1 MQENKEIREVQLEQE
16 KVRLKTLVTCKPS
29 EFLIQ
34 TNKIRKSA
42 EQWMKATDFMNIRK
56 ETPDL
61 KAVALDA
68 TDEERQQINAENAK
82 LMKEQSR
89 KNFSKML
96 DAIMEEHPEETL
108 ELLALCCFVDPKD
121 VDDYPVSAYLS
132 AFAEIMN
139 DEDTLSF
146 FSSLVQ
152 LAQQI
157 I

>member
-1 MQENKEIREVQLEQE
+1 MQENKEIREVQTEQG
-16 KVRLKTLVTCKPS
+16 KIKLKTLATCKPS
-29 EFLIQ
+29 EFLVQ
-34 TNKIRKSA
+34 TNKVRKSA
-42 EQWMKATDFMNIRK
+42 EKWLKITDFANIRK
-56 ETPDL
+56 EVPDL
-61 KAVALDA
+61 KTVPSDA
-68 TDEERQQINAENAK
+68 TDEERQQIDAENAK

-96 DAIMEEHPEETL
+96 DAVMEEHPEETL
-108 ELLALCCFVDPKD
+108 ELLALCCFVDPKH

-139 DEDTLSF
+139 DEDTLGF
-146 FSSLVQ
+146 FTSLVQ

>member
-1 MQENKEIREVQLEQE
+1 
-16 KVRLKTLVTCKPS
+16 
-29 EFLIQ
+29 
-34 TNKIRKSA
+34 
-42 EQWMKATDFMNIRK
+42 MKATDFMNIRK

-61 KAVALDA
+61 KAVPLDA

-82 LMKEQSR
+82 LMKEQSL

>member
-1 MQENKEIREVQLEQE
+1 
-16 KVRLKTLVTCKPS
+16 
-29 EFLIQ
+29 
-34 TNKIRKSA
+34 
-42 EQWMKATDFMNIRK
+42 
-56 ETPDL
+56 
-61 KAVALDA
+61 
-68 TDEERQQINAENAK
+68 
-82 LMKEQSR
+82 
-89 KNFSKML
+89 
-96 DAIMEEHPEETL
+96 MEEHPEETL